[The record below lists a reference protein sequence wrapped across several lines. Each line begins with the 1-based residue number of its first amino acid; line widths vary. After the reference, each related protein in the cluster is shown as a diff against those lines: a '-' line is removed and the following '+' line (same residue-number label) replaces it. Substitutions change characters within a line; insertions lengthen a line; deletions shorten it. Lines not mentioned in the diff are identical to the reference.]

1 MTAMQEL
8 LVHFNE
14 LNESG
19 WFTFDEVEQAI
30 LDFGVPAE
38 KEQLIDAFD
47 DGQANWEV
55 GVRDFETGKQY
66 YNEVYENKSAATP
79 AT

>member
-8 LVHFNE
+8 LIHFNE

-30 LDFGVPAE
+30 LEHGMPLE
-38 KEQLIDAFD
+38 KKQIIDAFD
-47 DGQANWEV
+47 EGGIWPID
-55 GVRDFETGKQY
+55 GKQY
-66 YNEVYENKSAATP
+66 YNQTYGNEAAATP